1 MEEEKVENSNL
12 EEVMKDSTLNNPDLT
27 FCEKTTYLDFLL
39 SNAQNEEEAD
49 EIKKSIND
57 FLEISKED
65 ETEVIVEEEKKE
77 DEDEVEIEQID
88 SKSFDDLE
96 SDDEEDEDEF
106 DDEDFDTDEDEREDL
121 DDLDDSFEDEGEESD
136 GKLED

>member
-12 EEVMKDSTLNNPDLT
+12 EEVMKDSTLNNPELT

-39 SNAQNEEEAD
+39 SNAQTEEEAD

-65 ETEVIVEEEKKE
+65 ETEVIVEEEKD
-77 DEDEVEIEQID
+77 DEDEVEIEQI
-88 SKSFDDLE
+88 SSEDLE
-96 SDDEEDEDEF
+96 DEEESEEDEF
-106 DDEDFDTDEDEREDL
+106 DDEEFDSDDEDESADL
-121 DDLDDSFEDEGEESD
+121 DD
-136 GKLED
+136 